1 MAIARVTQKEIEA
14 AVEALRAGDLV
25 AFPTETVY
33 GLGANANN
41 PEAVRKIFALKGR
54 PSTHPVIVHIDD
66 PKYLQRWVLEMSP
79 AARMRSEE
87 RRVGKECEDLCRSRW
102 SPYH

>member
-1 MAIARVTQKEIEA
+1 MAIARVTQKQIEA
-14 AVEALRAGDLV
+14 AVEALRAGEPV

-54 PSTHPVIVHIDD
+54 PSSHPVIVHVDD
-66 PKYLQRWVLEMSP
+66 AKDLQRWVQQ
-79 AARMRSEE
+79 
-87 RRVGKECEDLCRSRW
+87 LCRCRAI
-102 SPYH
+102 HRLKVVRAQLL